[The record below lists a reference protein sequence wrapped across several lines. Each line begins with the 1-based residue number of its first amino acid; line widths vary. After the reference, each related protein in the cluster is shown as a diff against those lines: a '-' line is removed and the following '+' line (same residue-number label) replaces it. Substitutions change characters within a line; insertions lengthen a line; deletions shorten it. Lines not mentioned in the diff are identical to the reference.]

1 MIFCQTTRK
10 KSYKKVTKK
19 LQLFFAQNQAMATVG
34 FKVFK
39 HHKKADGTYNIKIRV
54 SHKGGNHYI
63 DTPHYV
69 IAKQLTAKLK
79 VKDPLIVDILNDT
92 LKKYR
97 KMISE
102 LEDKLD
108 LHNSETLRDFL
119 IGKDADVNFLK
130 FSFEYID
137 QLFEE
142 K

>member
-1 MIFCQTTRK
+1 
-10 KSYKKVTKK
+10 
-19 LQLFFAQNQAMATVG
+19 MATVG
-34 FKVFK
+34 IKVFK

-69 IAKQLTAKLK
+69 IVKQLTAKLK
-79 VKDPLIVDILNDT
+79 VKDTLIVDIVNDT

-108 LHNSETLRDFL
+108 LHTSETLRDFL
-119 IGKDADVNFLK
+119 IGKDAEVNFIK
-130 FSFEYID
+130 FCFEHIG
-137 QLFEE
+137 QLFED
-142 K
+142 